1 MTHKIVTTTGDV
13 RTTTITLHEPP
24 NQPIKKT
31 GKEQEYRALGID
43 KNESKNSDFDK
54 NTIPE

>member
-24 NQPIKKT
+24 NQPINNT